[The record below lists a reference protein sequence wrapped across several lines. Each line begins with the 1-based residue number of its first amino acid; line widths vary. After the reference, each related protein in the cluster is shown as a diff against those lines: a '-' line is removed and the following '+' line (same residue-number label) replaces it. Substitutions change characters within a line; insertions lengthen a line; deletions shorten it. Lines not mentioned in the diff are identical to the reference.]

1 MKRNLFI
8 TGIACTILFLTG
20 CKDDD
25 SPNLRIEAESN
36 IQVECKKDTINI
48 PVFCNMP
55 SKATI
60 TYDSPDKSGWI
71 FLLPSV
77 LNGDGIFTLWID
89 EYSNVLEDR
98 TATFLVTAGDE
109 TKEIHITQ
117 LAKPSL
123 ATEPANI
130 APISNNAGDY
140 QVKVL
145 CKGTWQATVNREAAS
160 WCTLKNDTGE
170 GVGNITIHL
179 SEVSDNEMRMATI
192 TVSSGNLSSDITR
205 IRN

>member
-109 TKEIHITQ
+109 T
-117 LAKPSL
+117 
-123 ATEPANI
+123 
-130 APISNNAGDY
+130 
-140 QVKVL
+140 
-145 CKGTWQATVNREAAS
+145 
-160 WCTLKNDTGE
+160 
-170 GVGNITIHL
+170 
-179 SEVSDNEMRMATI
+179 
-192 TVSSGNLSSDITR
+192 
-205 IRN
+205 

>member
-48 PVFCNMP
+48 PIFCNMP

-71 FLLPSV
+71 FLLPSLCGLTNTVMYWKIV
-77 LNGDGIFTLWID
+77 LPL
-89 EYSNVLEDR
+89 
-98 TATFLVTAGDE
+98 
-109 TKEIHITQ
+109 
-117 LAKPSL
+117 SL
-123 ATEPANI
+123 
-130 APISNNAGDY
+130 
-140 QVKVL
+140 
-145 CKGTWQATVNREAAS
+145 
-160 WCTLKNDTGE
+160 
-170 GVGNITIHL
+170 
-179 SEVSDNEMRMATI
+179 
-192 TVSSGNLSSDITR
+192 
-205 IRN
+205 

>member
-48 PVFCNMP
+48 PIFCNMP

-109 TKEIHITQ
+109 TKRNSYFSVQTNPASFICAVSVYFVQKFFLFFNPEI
-117 LAKPSL
+117 
-123 ATEPANI
+123 
-130 APISNNAGDY
+130 
-140 QVKVL
+140 
-145 CKGTWQATVNREAAS
+145 
-160 WCTLKNDTGE
+160 
-170 GVGNITIHL
+170 
-179 SEVSDNEMRMATI
+179 
-192 TVSSGNLSSDITR
+192 
-205 IRN
+205 